1 MCRLPCLG
9 SLCWRRDTK
18 EKVEVLKWTY
28 LRIIFVPQH
37 VFVEKHEWL
46 RGVSFKRVTECPL
59 IRNRGKLHLQC
70 GRSDYFQ
77 CMSGMIIL
85 DKTFAFGAFLALVW
99 TRSLLF
105 ALIFSENVERST
117 QRFRQ
122 NNLEHNFCNFRT
134 DIRNCCLE
142 LKVQYSV
149 QYCQTMLLRPFNVS
163 VTCTEHLL
171 LHDCPLSY
179 A

>member
-1 MCRLPCLG
+1 MYRLPCLG

-18 EKVEVLKWTY
+18 KKVEVLKWTY

-37 VFVEKHEWL
+37 VFVGKHEWL

-122 NNLEHNFCNFRT
+122 NNLENNFCNFRT

-149 QYCQTMLLRPFNVS
+149 QYCQTLPV
-163 VTCTEHLL
+163 
-171 LHDCPLSY
+171 
-179 A
+179 